1 MASRKSVRQE
11 RSSGFVRLC
20 YGTMGCLFGFL
31 LSKGDEKMTIRSK
44 MLGTV
49 AAVFLV
55 LFLMIGVVYLWGGST
70 LSSVLKGAGVESVS
84 QSAQIFRGVLTRS
97 SAVLSASAESLR
109 YAFVNFEAVSKDE
122 VARAAAAL
130 LAKNRPNGIKELF
143 WGYESDG
150 RFADGGGWKAPDDF
164 DARTRPWYK
173 LAVAARDGEVIC
185 SEPYIIAATNSLGI
199 TMAVAV
205 RDDAGKLLGVVGADL
220 DVDQIS
226 SQTAALKVFGQGSG
240 VLIRKDGLIVA
251 SPKKEQVMKTN
262 LLTDPASPESVRQ
275 TVRRMTAG
283 ESGVTEYTHEGERR
297 LMFYA
302 PVGYDLYLGAFFPYS
317 VISGI
322 LKTLLLILL
331 GVAVTPLIIVGV
343 SFFCIIRGMT
353 RSVRRMTDLMEE
365 LEAGDLSTHFDDSG
379 KDEFSRISGMLNRT
393 AGSIGEVVS
402 RIRTGVAENSRQSEE
417 LAKISGDLLASMESV
432 GGLMGKSDTLLGE
445 SSSALQSINAAIG
458 EVASGAQSSAQAAT
472 EGASQ
477 SATVSTGTT
486 EGVHSVGRIVEG
498 MKLAEEKSEETM
510 EQIGHLAQSVEAI
523 SGFVSSIT
531 SIADQ
536 TNLLA
541 LNAAIEA
548 ARAGEAG
555 RGFAVVAEEVRKLAE
570 ESGNAA
576 KEVSKLIRELQDHSG
591 SSLAATKEVAQ
602 NITELLQRAEA
613 VDKELQGV
621 LGATNHLN
629 ESIQNV
635 AAVSEEQ
642 AASAEEMTASV
653 QSVTTSIGEIV
664 GVQKELGQAAS
675 DTVDVAK
682 SIERASR
689 TVAET
694 AEQLSALIGRFKT
707 DKPALHGAD

>member
-1 MASRKSVRQE
+1 
-11 RSSGFVRLC
+11 
-20 YGTMGCLFGFL
+20 
-31 LSKGDEKMTIRSK
+31 MTIRGK

-49 AAVFLV
+49 AVVFLV
-55 LFLMIGVVYLWGGST
+55 LFVAIGVVYLWGGSVLT
-70 LSSVLKGAGVESVS
+70 SSLKGTGVESVS
-84 QSAQIFRGVLTRS
+84 QSAEIFRGVLDR
-97 SAVLSASAESLR
+97 AASTLVTTAESLR
-109 YAFVNFEAVSKDE
+109 YAYLNFGLVSRDE
-122 VARAAAAL
+122 MARAAAAL
-130 LAKNRPNGIKELF
+130 LAKNRQNGIEDLF

-150 RFADGGGWKAPDDF
+150 RFADGGGEEAPAGF

-173 LAVAARDGEVIC
+173 LAASARDGEVIC
-185 SEPYIIAATNSLGI
+185 TEPYIFVATNSLGI

-205 RDDAGKLLGVVGADL
+205 RDDSGKLLGVVGADL
-220 DVDQIS
+220 DIERIS
-226 SQTAALKVFGQGSG
+226 SQTAALKVLGQGSG
-240 VLIRKDGLIVA
+240 FLTWKDGMIVA
-251 SPKKEQVMKTN
+251 SPRKEQVMKTN
-262 LLTDPASPESVRQ
+262 LLTDSSLPESVREMA
-275 TVRRMTAG
+275 RRMTAG
-283 ESGVTEYTHEGERR
+283 ETGSAEYTHEGERR

-302 PVGYDLYLGAFFPYS
+302 PVGYGLYLGAFFPYA

-322 LKTLLLILL
+322 LRTLILILL
-331 GVAVTPLIIVGV
+331 VIAVTPLVIIGI

-353 RSVRRMTDLMEE
+353 RSVRRMTGLMEG
-365 LEAGDLSTHFDDSG
+365 LEAGDLSTRFDDSG
-379 KDEFSRISGMLNRT
+379 KDEFARISGMLNRT
-393 AGSIGEVVS
+393 AASIGELIAQ
-402 RIRTGVAENSRQSEE
+402 IRTGVAENSRESEE
-417 LAKISGDLLASMESV
+417 LAKISGGLLASMDEV
-432 GGLMGKSDTLLGE
+432 GGLMGKSNALLDE
-445 SSSALQSINAAIG
+445 SSSSLEAINAAIG
-458 EVASGAQSSAQAAT
+458 EVATGAQSSAQAAT
-472 EGASQ
+472 EGATQ
-477 SATVSTGTT
+477 SSTVSSGTT

-498 MKLAEEKSEETM
+498 MKRVDGKSDETM
-510 EQIGHLAQSVEAI
+510 ELIGRLAQSVDAI

-576 KEVSKLIRELQDHSG
+576 REVSKQIKELQEHSG
-591 SSLAATKEVAQ
+591 SSLAATREVAQ
-602 NITELLQRAEA
+602 NISELLRSAEA
-613 VDKELQGV
+613 VDRELQGV

-682 SIERASR
+682 SIGRASR

-694 AEQLSALIGRFKT
+694 AEKLGELIGRFKT
-707 DKPALHGAD
+707 DKQTTAFHGAD

>member
-1 MASRKSVRQE
+1 
-11 RSSGFVRLC
+11 
-20 YGTMGCLFGFL
+20 
-31 LSKGDEKMTIRSK
+31 MTIRSK

-55 LFLMIGVVYLWGGST
+55 LFAAIGIVYLWGGSVLT
-70 LSSVLKGAGVESVS
+70 SSLKGAGVDSVS
-84 QSAQIFRGVLTRS
+84 QSAEIFRGAFNRS
-97 SAVLSASAESLR
+97 AAILSASAESLR
-109 YAFVNFEAVSKDE
+109 YAYLNFGTVSQDE
-122 VARAAAAL
+122 MARAAAAL
-130 LAKNRPNGIKELF
+130 LAKNRQSGIKELF

-150 RFADGGGWKAPDDF
+150 RFADGGGWRAPDDF
-164 DARTRPWYK
+164 DSRVRPWYK
-173 LAVAARDGEVIC
+173 LAVAARDGEVVC
-185 SEPYIIAATNSLGI
+185 SDPYIIAATNSLGI

-205 RDDAGKLLGVVGADL
+205 RDDSGKLLGVVGADL
-220 DVDQIS
+220 DMDRVS
-226 SQTAALKVFGQGSG
+226 VQTSELKVFGQGAG
-240 VLIRKDGLIVA
+240 VLVQKDGLIVA
-251 SPKKEQVMKTN
+251 SSHKEQVMKTN
-262 LLTDPASPESVRQ
+262 LLTDSSFPESVRE

-283 ESGVTEYTHEGERR
+283 ETGVSEYTYEGERR

-302 PVGYDLYLGAFFPYS
+302 PVGHGLYLGAFFPCA

-322 LKTLLLILL
+322 LRTLTLILL
-331 GVAVTPLIIVGV
+331 GVAVTPLVIIGI

-353 RSVRRMTDLMEE
+353 RSVRRMTGLMEG
-365 LEAGDLSTHFDDSG
+365 LVAGDLSTRFDDSG
-379 KDEFSRISGMLNRT
+379 KDEFARISGMLNRT
-393 AGSIGEVVS
+393 AASIGELIA
-402 RIRTGVAENSRQSEE
+402 RIRTGVAENSREAEE
-417 LAKISGDLLASMESV
+417 LAKISGTLLASMDEV
-432 GGLMGKSDTLLGE
+432 GGLMGKSNALLDE
-445 SSSALQSINAAIG
+445 SSSSLETINAAIG
-458 EVASGAQSSAQAAT
+458 EVATGAQSSAQAAT
-472 EGASQ
+472 EGATQ
-477 SATVSTGTT
+477 SSTVSSGTT
-486 EGVHSVGRIVEG
+486 EGVQSVGQIVEG
-498 MKLAEEKSEETM
+498 MKRVDEKSDETM
-510 EQIGHLAQSVEAI
+510 ELIGRLAQSVDTI

-707 DKPALHGAD
+707 DKPTLHGAD

>member
-1 MASRKSVRQE
+1 
-11 RSSGFVRLC
+11 
-20 YGTMGCLFGFL
+20 
-31 LSKGDEKMTIRSK
+31 MTIRGK

-55 LFLMIGVVYLWGGST
+55 LFVAIGVIYLWGGAVLTSN
-70 LSSVLKGAGVESVS
+70 LKGAGVESVS
-84 QSAQIFRGVLTRS
+84 QSAEIFRGVLDR
-97 SAVLSASAESLR
+97 AASTLVTTAESLR
-109 YAFVNFEAVSKDE
+109 YAYVNFGVVSQDE
-122 VARAAAAL
+122 MARAAAAL
-130 LAKNRPNGIKELF
+130 LAKNRQNGIEDLF
-143 WGYESDG
+143 WGYEDG
-150 RFADGGGWKAPDDF
+150 RLADGSGWRAPDDF

-185 SEPYIIAATNSLGI
+185 AEPYINAATNSLGI
-199 TMAVAV
+199 PIAVAV
-205 RDDAGKLLGVVGADL
+205 RDDSGKLLGVVGADL
-220 DVDQIS
+220 DMNQIS
-226 SQTAALKVFGQGSG
+226 QQTAALKVFGQGSA

-251 SPKKEQVMKTN
+251 SPRKEQVMKAN
-262 LLTDPASPESVRQ
+262 FLTDSSLPESVRE
-275 TVRRMTAG
+275 TVRQMTAG
-283 ESGVTEYTHEGERR
+283 ETGAVEYTYEGERR

-302 PVGYDLYLGAFFPYS
+302 PVGYDLYLGAFFPCA

-322 LKTLLLILL
+322 LKTLTLILL
-331 GVAVTPLIIVGV
+331 GVAFTPLVIIGI

-353 RSVRRMTDLMEE
+353 RSVHRMTGLMEG
-365 LEAGDLSTHFDDSG
+365 LVAGDLSTRFDDSG
-379 KDEFSRISGMLNRT
+379 KDEFARISGMLNRT
-393 AGSIGEVVS
+393 AASIGELIA
-402 RIRTGVAENSRQSEE
+402 RIRTGVAENSRESEE
-417 LAKISGDLLASMESV
+417 LAKIAGGLLASMDKV
-432 GGLMGKSDTLLGE
+432 GGLMGKSNTLLDE
-445 SSSALQSINAAIG
+445 SSSSLEAINAAIG
-458 EVASGAQSSAQAAT
+458 EVATGAQSSAQAAT
-472 EGASQ
+472 EGATQ
-477 SATVSTGTT
+477 SSTVSSGTT
-486 EGVHSVGRIVEG
+486 EGVHSVGQIVEG
-498 MKLAEEKSEETM
+498 MKRVDGKSDETM
-510 EQIGHLAQSVEAI
+510 ELIGRLAQSVDAI

-576 KEVSKLIRELQDHSG
+576 REVSKQIKELQEHSG
-591 SSLAATKEVAQ
+591 SSLAATKEVAE
-602 NITELLQRAEA
+602 NISELLQRAEA

-642 AASAEEMTASV
+642 AASAQEMTASV

-675 DTVDVAK
+675 DTVDVAR

-694 AEQLSALIGRFKT
+694 VEQLSELIGHFKT
-707 DKPALHGAD
+707 AEDGKGLALRG

>member
-1 MASRKSVRQE
+1 
-11 RSSGFVRLC
+11 
-20 YGTMGCLFGFL
+20 
-31 LSKGDEKMTIRSK
+31 MTIRSK

-55 LFLMIGVVYLWGGST
+55 LFLMVGVVYLWGGST

-84 QSAQIFRGVLTRS
+84 QSAQVFRGVLTRS

-109 YAFVNFEAVSKDE
+109 YAFVNFGAVSQDE

-130 LAKNRPNGIKELF
+130 LARNRPNGIKELF

-164 DARTRPWYK
+164 DSRTRPWYK

-205 RDDAGKLLGVVGADL
+205 RDNAGKLLGVVGADL

-251 SPKKEQVMKTN
+251 SPQKEQVMKAN
-262 LLTDPASPESVRQ
+262 LLTDPAFPESVRQ

-283 ESGVTEYTHEGERR
+283 ESGSTEYTHEGERR

-365 LEAGDLSTHFDDSG
+365 LEAGDLSTRFDDSG
-379 KDEFSRISGMLNRT
+379 KDEFARISGMLNRT

-417 LAKISGDLLASMESV
+417 LSKISGDLLASMDTV
-432 GGLMGKSDTLLGE
+432 GGLMGKSDALLGE

-576 KEVSKLIRELQDHSG
+576 KEVSKLIRELQERSG
-591 SSLAATKEVAQ
+591 SSLSATKEMAQ
-602 NITELLQRAEA
+602 NLSELLTSAEA

-621 LGATNHLN
+621 LSATNHLN
-629 ESIQNV
+629 DSIQNV

-653 QSVTTSIGEIV
+653 QGVTNSIGEIV
-664 GVQKELGQAAS
+664 GVQKEVGRAAAG
-675 DTVDVAK
+675 TTGAAK
-682 SIERASR
+682 SIEQASR
-689 TVAET
+689 SMAET
-694 AEQLSALIGRFKT
+694 AEQLSELIGRFKT
-707 DKPALHGAD
+707 EPDGRGLALRR

>member
-1 MASRKSVRQE
+1 
-11 RSSGFVRLC
+11 
-20 YGTMGCLFGFL
+20 
-31 LSKGDEKMTIRSK
+31 MTIRGK

-55 LFLMIGVVYLWGGST
+55 LFVAIGVIYLWGGAVLTSN
-70 LSSVLKGAGVESVS
+70 LKGAGVESVS
-84 QSAQIFRGVLTRS
+84 QSAEIFRGVLDR
-97 SAVLSASAESLR
+97 AASTLVTTAESLR
-109 YAFVNFEAVSKDE
+109 YAYVNFGVVSQDE
-122 VARAAAAL
+122 MASAAAAL
-130 LAKNRPNGIKELF
+130 LAKNRQNGIEDLF
-143 WGYESDG
+143 WGYEDG
-150 RFADGGGWKAPDDF
+150 RLADGSGWRAPDDF

-185 SEPYIIAATNSLGI
+185 AEPYINAATNSLGI
-199 TMAVAV
+199 PIAVAV
-205 RDDAGKLLGVVGADL
+205 RDDSGKLLGVVGADL
-220 DVDQIS
+220 DMNQIS
-226 SQTAALKVFGQGSG
+226 QQTAALKVFGQGSA

-251 SPKKEQVMKTN
+251 SPRKEQVMKAN
-262 LLTDPASPESVRQ
+262 FLTDSSLPESVRE
-275 TVRRMTAG
+275 TVRQMTAG
-283 ESGVTEYTHEGERR
+283 ETGAVEYTYEGERR

-302 PVGYDLYLGAFFPYS
+302 PVGYGLYLGAFFPCA
-317 VISGI
+317 VIYGI
-322 LKTLLLILL
+322 LKTLTLILL
-331 GVAVTPLIIVGV
+331 GVAFTPLVIIGI

-353 RSVRRMTDLMEE
+353 RSVHRMTGLMEG
-365 LEAGDLSTHFDDSG
+365 LVAGDLSTRFDDSG
-379 KDEFSRISGMLNRT
+379 KDEFARISGMLNRT
-393 AGSIGEVVS
+393 AASIGELIA
-402 RIRTGVAENSRQSEE
+402 RIRTGVAENSRESEE
-417 LAKISGDLLASMESV
+417 LAKIAGGLLASMDKV
-432 GGLMGKSDTLLGE
+432 GGLMGKSNTLLDE
-445 SSSALQSINAAIG
+445 SSSSLEAINAAIG
-458 EVASGAQSSAQAAT
+458 EVATGAQSSAQAAT
-472 EGASQ
+472 EGATQ
-477 SATVSTGTT
+477 SSTVSSGTT
-486 EGVHSVGRIVEG
+486 EGVHSVGQIVEG
-498 MKLAEEKSEETM
+498 MKRVDGKSDETM
-510 EQIGHLAQSVEAI
+510 ELIGRLAQSVDAI

-576 KEVSKLIRELQDHSG
+576 REVSKQIKELQEHSG
-591 SSLAATKEVAQ
+591 SSLAATKEVAE
-602 NITELLQRAEA
+602 NISELLQRAEA

-642 AASAEEMTASV
+642 AASAVEMTASV

-675 DTVDVAK
+675 DTVDVAR

-694 AEQLSALIGRFKT
+694 VEQLSELIGHFKT
-707 DKPALHGAD
+707 AEDSRALAFKQTTTFHRVD

>member
-1 MASRKSVRQE
+1 
-11 RSSGFVRLC
+11 
-20 YGTMGCLFGFL
+20 
-31 LSKGDEKMTIRSK
+31 MTIRGK

-49 AAVFLV
+49 AVVFLV
-55 LFLMIGVVYLWGGST
+55 LFAAIGVIYFWGGSVLT
-70 LSSVLKGAGVESVS
+70 SSLKEMGVNNVS
-84 QSAQIFRGVLTRS
+84 QSAETFRGVLARS
-97 SAVLSASAESLR
+97 SAALSASAESLR
-109 YAFVNFEAVSKDE
+109 YAYVNFGAVSQDE
-122 VARAAAAL
+122 MARAAAAL
-130 LAKNRPNGIKELF
+130 LAKSRPNGIKELF
-143 WGYESDG
+143 WGYESNG

-164 DARTRPWYK
+164 DSRTRPWYK
-173 LAVAARDGEVIC
+173 LAVAARDGEVVC

-205 RDDAGKLLGVVGADL
+205 RDGSGKLLGVVGADL
-220 DVDQIS
+220 DMDQVS
-226 SQTAALKVFGQGSG
+226 LQTSELKVFGQGAG
-240 VLIRKDGLIVA
+240 VLVQKDGLIVA
-251 SPKKEQVMKTN
+251 SPKKEDVMKAN
-262 LLTDPASPESVRQ
+262 FLTDSSFPESLRDAA
-275 TVRRMTAG
+275 RHMTAG
-283 ESGVTEYTHEGERR
+283 ETGSAEYTYEGQRR

-302 PVGYDLYLGAFFPYS
+302 PVGYGLYLGAFFPYT
-317 VISGI
+317 VISGV
-322 LKTLLLILL
+322 LRTLILILL
-331 GVAVTPLIIVGV
+331 GVAVTPLVIIGI

-365 LEAGDLSTHFDDSG
+365 LESGDLSTRFDDSG
-379 KDEFSRISGMLNRT
+379 KDEFARISGMLNRT
-393 AGSIGEVVS
+393 VGSIGEVVA
-402 RIRTGVAENSRQSEE
+402 RIRTGVGESSRQSEE
-417 LAKISGDLLASMESV
+417 LAKISGGLLASMDEV
-432 GGLMGKSDTLLGE
+432 GGLMGKSNALLDE
-445 SSSALQSINAAIG
+445 SSSSLEAINAAIG
-458 EVASGAQSSAQAAT
+458 EVATGAQSSAQAAT
-472 EGASQ
+472 EGATQ
-477 SATVSTGTT
+477 SSTVSTGTT

-498 MKLAEEKSEETM
+498 MKRVDEKSDETM
-510 EQIGHLAQSVEAI
+510 ELIGRLAQSVDAI

-591 SSLAATKEVAQ
+591 SSLAATKEVAE

-664 GVQKELGQAAS
+664 EVQREIGDAAS
-675 DTVDVAK
+675 GTTNAAK
-682 SIERASR
+682 SIEQASR
-689 TVAET
+689 SMSET
-694 AEQLSALIGRFKT
+694 AEQLSELIGRFKT
-707 DKPALHGAD
+707 GKQTTALHGAD

>member
-1 MASRKSVRQE
+1 
-11 RSSGFVRLC
+11 
-20 YGTMGCLFGFL
+20 
-31 LSKGDEKMTIRSK
+31 MTIRGK

-49 AAVFLV
+49 AVVFLV
-55 LFLMIGVVYLWGGST
+55 LFVAIGIVYLWGGSVLT
-70 LSSVLKGAGVESVS
+70 SSLKGTGVESVS
-84 QSAQIFRGVLTRS
+84 QSAEIFRGAFNRS
-97 SAVLSASAESLR
+97 AAILSASAESLR
-109 YAFVNFEAVSKDE
+109 YAYLNFGAVSQDE
-122 VARAAAAL
+122 MARAAAAL

-143 WGYESDG
+143 WGYESNG

-164 DARTRPWYK
+164 DSRTRPWYK

-576 KEVSKLIRELQDHSG
+576 KEVSKLIRELQERSG
-591 SSLAATKEVAQ
+591 SSLSATKEMAQ
-602 NITELLQRAEA
+602 NLSELLTSAEA

-621 LGATNHLN
+621 LSATNHLN
-629 ESIQNV
+629 DSIQNV

-653 QSVTTSIGEIV
+653 QGVTNSIGEIV
-664 GVQKELGQAAS
+664 GVQKEIGQAAAGTT
-675 DTVDVAK
+675 DAAK
-682 SIERASR
+682 SIEEASR
-689 TVAET
+689 SMADTV
-694 AEQLSALIGRFKT
+694 EQLNELIGRFKT
-707 DKPALHGAD
+707 EPDGKGLALRR

>member
-1 MASRKSVRQE
+1 
-11 RSSGFVRLC
+11 
-20 YGTMGCLFGFL
+20 
-31 LSKGDEKMTIRSK
+31 MTIRGK

-49 AAVFLV
+49 AVVFLV
-55 LFLMIGVVYLWGGST
+55 LFVAIGIVYLWGGSV
-70 LSSVLKGAGVESVS
+70 LSSSLKGAGVDSVS
-84 QSAQIFRGVLTRS
+84 QSAEIFRGVFKRS
-97 SAVLSASAESLR
+97 AAILSASAESLR
-109 YAFVNFEAVSKDE
+109 YAYMNLGLVSKDE
-122 VARAAAAL
+122 MARAAAAL
-130 LAKNRPNGIKELF
+130 LAKNRQNGIKELF

-150 RFADGGGWKAPDDF
+150 RFADGGGWRAPEDF

-173 LAVAARDGEVIC
+173 LAVAARDGEVVC

-205 RDDAGKLLGVVGADL
+205 RDDSGKLLGAVGIDL
-220 DVDQIS
+220 DMDQIS
-226 SQTAALKVFGQGSG
+226 SQTAALKVFGQGAG
-240 VLIRKDGLIVA
+240 VLVRKDGLIVA
-251 SPKKEQVMKTN
+251 SSRKEQVMKAN
-262 LLTDPASPESVRQ
+262 FLTDSSLPESVRE

-283 ESGVTEYTHEGERR
+283 ETGAVEYTYEGERR

-302 PVGYDLYLGAFFPYS
+302 PVGYGLYLGAFFPCA
-317 VISGI
+317 VISGV
-322 LKTLLLILL
+322 LKTLTLILL
-331 GVAVTPLIIVGV
+331 GVAVTPLVIIGV

-353 RSVRRMTDLMEE
+353 RSVHRMTGLMEG
-365 LEAGDLSTHFDDSG
+365 LVAGDLSTRFDDSG
-379 KDEFSRISGMLNRT
+379 KDEFARISGMLNRT
-393 AGSIGEVVS
+393 AASIGELIA
-402 RIRTGVAENSRQSEE
+402 RIRTGVVENSRESEE
-417 LAKISGDLLASMESV
+417 LAKIAGGLLASMDEV
-432 GGLMGKSDTLLGE
+432 GGLMGKSNALLDE
-445 SSSALQSINAAIG
+445 SSSSLDTINAAIG
-458 EVASGAQSSAQAAT
+458 EVAAGAQSSAQAAT
-472 EGASQ
+472 EGATQ
-477 SATVSTGTT
+477 SSTVSSGTT
-486 EGVHSVGRIVEG
+486 EGVQSVGRIVEG
-498 MKLAEEKSEETM
+498 MKRVDGKSDETM
-510 EQIGHLAQSVEAI
+510 ELIGRLAQSVEAI

-576 KEVSKLIRELQDHSG
+576 REVSKQIKELQEHSG

-602 NITELLQRAEA
+602 NISELLLSAEA

-629 ESIQNV
+629 DSIQNV

-664 GVQKELGQAAS
+664 GVQKELGQAAEGTIS
-675 DTVDVAK
+675 AAR

-694 AEQLSALIGRFKT
+694 VEQLSDLIGHFKT
-707 DKPALHGAD
+707 EAGSRALAVK

>member
-1 MASRKSVRQE
+1 
-11 RSSGFVRLC
+11 
-20 YGTMGCLFGFL
+20 
-31 LSKGDEKMTIRSK
+31 MTIRSK

-55 LFLMIGVVYLWGGST
+55 LFAAIGVVYLWGGSVLT
-70 LSSVLKGAGVESVS
+70 SSLKGAGVDSVS
-84 QSAQIFRGVLTRS
+84 QSAEIFRGAFNRS
-97 SAVLSASAESLR
+97 AAILSASAESLR
-109 YAFVNFEAVSKDE
+109 YAYLNFGTVSQDE
-122 VARAAAAL
+122 MARAAAAL
-130 LAKNRPNGIKELF
+130 LAKNRQSGIKELF

-150 RFADGGGWKAPDDF
+150 RFADGGGWRAPDDF
-164 DARTRPWYK
+164 DSRVRPWYK
-173 LAVAARDGEVIC
+173 LAVAARDGEVVC
-185 SEPYIIAATNSLGI
+185 SDPYIIAATNSLGI

-205 RDDAGKLLGVVGADL
+205 RDDSGKLLGVVGADL
-220 DVDQIS
+220 DMDQINL
-226 SQTAALKVFGQGSG
+226 QTSDLKVFGQGSG
-240 VLIRKDGLIVA
+240 ILVRRDGLIVA
-251 SPKKEQVMKTN
+251 SSHKEQVMKTN
-262 LLTDPASPESVRQ
+262 LLTDSSFPESVRE

-283 ESGVTEYTHEGERR
+283 ETGVSEYTYEGERR

-302 PVGYDLYLGAFFPYS
+302 PVGHGLYLGAFFPCA

-322 LKTLLLILL
+322 LRTLTLILL
-331 GVAVTPLIIVGV
+331 GVAVTPLVIIGV
-343 SFFCIIRGMT
+343 AFFCIIRGMT
-353 RSVRRMTDLMEE
+353 RSVRRMTGLMEG
-365 LEAGDLSTHFDDSG
+365 LVAGDLSTRFDDSG
-379 KDEFSRISGMLNRT
+379 KDEFARISGMLNRT
-393 AGSIGEVVS
+393 AASIGELIA
-402 RIRTGVAENSRQSEE
+402 RIRTGVAENSREAEE
-417 LAKISGDLLASMESV
+417 LAKISGTLLASMDEV
-432 GGLMGKSDTLLGE
+432 GGLMGKSNALLDE
-445 SSSALQSINAAIG
+445 SSSSLETINAAIG
-458 EVASGAQSSAQAAT
+458 EVATGAQSSAQAAT
-472 EGASQ
+472 EGATQ
-477 SATVSTGTT
+477 SSTVSSGTT
-486 EGVHSVGRIVEG
+486 EGVQSVGQIVEG
-498 MKLAEEKSEETM
+498 MKRVDEKSDETM
-510 EQIGHLAQSVEAI
+510 ELIGRLAQSVDTI

>member
-1 MASRKSVRQE
+1 
-11 RSSGFVRLC
+11 
-20 YGTMGCLFGFL
+20 
-31 LSKGDEKMTIRSK
+31 MTIRGK

-55 LFLMIGVVYLWGGST
+55 LFVAIGVIYLWGGAVLTSN
-70 LSSVLKGAGVESVS
+70 LKGAGVESVS
-84 QSAQIFRGVLTRS
+84 QSAEIFRGVLDR
-97 SAVLSASAESLR
+97 AASTLVTTAESLR
-109 YAFVNFEAVSKDE
+109 YAYVNFGVVSQDE
-122 VARAAAAL
+122 MARAAAAL
-130 LAKNRPNGIKELF
+130 LAKNRQNGIEDLF
-143 WGYESDG
+143 WGYEDG
-150 RFADGGGWKAPDDF
+150 RLADGSGWRAPDDF

-185 SEPYIIAATNSLGI
+185 AEPYINAATNSLGI
-199 TMAVAV
+199 PIAVAV
-205 RDDAGKLLGVVGADL
+205 RDDSGKLLGVVGADL
-220 DVDQIS
+220 DMNQIS
-226 SQTAALKVFGQGSG
+226 QQTAALKVFGQGSA

-251 SPKKEQVMKTN
+251 SPRKEQVMKTN
-262 LLTDPASPESVRQ
+262 FLTDSSLPESVRE
-275 TVRRMTAG
+275 TVRQMTAG
-283 ESGVTEYTHEGERR
+283 ETGAIEYTYEGERR

-302 PVGYDLYLGAFFPYS
+302 PVGYDLYLGAFFPCA

-322 LKTLLLILL
+322 LKTLTLILL
-331 GVAVTPLIIVGV
+331 GVVFTPLVIIGI

-353 RSVRRMTDLMEE
+353 RSVHRMTGLMEG
-365 LEAGDLSTHFDDSG
+365 LVAGDLSTRFDDSG
-379 KDEFSRISGMLNRT
+379 KDEFARISGMLNRT
-393 AGSIGEVVS
+393 AASIGELIA
-402 RIRTGVAENSRQSEE
+402 RIRTGVAENSRESEE
-417 LAKISGDLLASMESV
+417 LAKIAGGLLASMDKV
-432 GGLMGKSDTLLGE
+432 GGLMGKSNTLLDE
-445 SSSALQSINAAIG
+445 SSSSLEAINAAIG
-458 EVASGAQSSAQAAT
+458 EVATGAQSSAQAAT
-472 EGASQ
+472 EGATQ
-477 SATVSTGTT
+477 SSTVSSGTT
-486 EGVHSVGRIVEG
+486 EGVHSVGQIVEG
-498 MKLAEEKSEETM
+498 MKRVDGKSDETM
-510 EQIGHLAQSVEAI
+510 ELIGRLAQSVDAI

-576 KEVSKLIRELQDHSG
+576 REVSKQIKELQEHSG
-591 SSLAATKEVAQ
+591 SSLTATKEVAE
-602 NITELLQRAEA
+602 NISELLQRAEA

-664 GVQKELGQAAS
+664 GIQRDLGQAAS
-675 DTVDVAK
+675 DTVDVAR

-694 AEQLSALIGRFKT
+694 TEQLNELVGRFKT
-707 DKPALHGAD
+707 ADDGKGLALRG

>member
-1 MASRKSVRQE
+1 
-11 RSSGFVRLC
+11 
-20 YGTMGCLFGFL
+20 
-31 LSKGDEKMTIRSK
+31 MTIRSK

-49 AAVFLV
+49 AVVFLV
-55 LFLMIGVVYLWGGST
+55 LFVLIGVIYISGGST
-70 LSSVLKGAGVESVS
+70 LSSVLKGVGVDSVS
-84 QSAQIFRGVLTRS
+84 QSAEIFRGVLARS

-109 YAFVNFEAVSKDE
+109 YAYVHFGAVSQDE
-122 VARAAAAL
+122 MARAAAAL
-130 LAKNRPNGIKELF
+130 LAKNRQNGIKELF

-150 RFADGGGWKAPDDF
+150 RFADGGGWRAPDDF
-164 DARTRPWYK
+164 DSRTRPWYK

-185 SEPYIIAATNSLGI
+185 TEPYIIAATNSLGI

-205 RDDAGKLLGVVGADL
+205 RDDSGKLLGAVGADL
-220 DVDQIS
+220 DIDQIS
-226 SQTAALKVFGQGSG
+226 SQTAALKVFGQGSA

-251 SPKKEQVMKTN
+251 SPRKEQVMKAN
-262 LLTDPASPESVRQ
+262 FLTDSSLPESVRE
-275 TVRRMTAG
+275 TVRQMTAG
-283 ESGVTEYTHEGERR
+283 ETGAVEYTYEGERR

-302 PVGYDLYLGAFFPYS
+302 PVGYDLYLGAFFPCA
-317 VISGI
+317 VIYGI
-322 LKTLLLILL
+322 LKTLTLILL
-331 GVAVTPLIIVGV
+331 GVAVTPLVIIGI

-353 RSVRRMTDLMEE
+353 RSVHRMTGLMEG
-365 LEAGDLSTHFDDSG
+365 LVAGDLSTRFDDSG
-379 KDEFSRISGMLNRT
+379 KDEFARISGMLNRT
-393 AGSIGEVVS
+393 AASIGELIA
-402 RIRTGVAENSRQSEE
+402 RIRTGVAENSRESEE
-417 LAKISGDLLASMESV
+417 LAKIAGGLLASMDKV
-432 GGLMGKSDTLLGE
+432 GGLMGKSNTLLDE
-445 SSSALQSINAAIG
+445 SSSSLEAINAAIG
-458 EVASGAQSSAQAAT
+458 EVATGAQSSAQAAT
-472 EGASQ
+472 EGATQ
-477 SATVSTGTT
+477 SSTVSSGTT
-486 EGVHSVGRIVEG
+486 EGVHSVGQIVEG
-498 MKLAEEKSEETM
+498 MKRVDGKSDETM
-510 EQIGHLAQSVEAI
+510 ELIGRLAQSVDAI

-576 KEVSKLIRELQDHSG
+576 REVSKQIKELQEHSG
-591 SSLAATKEVAQ
+591 SSLAATKEVAE
-602 NITELLQRAEA
+602 NISELLQRAEA

-664 GVQKELGQAAS
+664 GIQRDLGQAAS
-675 DTVDVAK
+675 DTVDVAR

-694 AEQLSALIGRFKT
+694 TEQLNELVGRFKT
-707 DKPALHGAD
+707 ADDGKGLALKG

>member
-1 MASRKSVRQE
+1 
-11 RSSGFVRLC
+11 
-20 YGTMGCLFGFL
+20 
-31 LSKGDEKMTIRSK
+31 MTIRSK

-49 AAVFLV
+49 AVVFLV
-55 LFLMIGVVYLWGGST
+55 LFAAIGIVYLWGGSVLT
-70 LSSVLKGAGVESVS
+70 SSLKGAGVDSVS
-84 QSAQIFRGVLTRS
+84 QSAEIFRGAFNRS
-97 SAVLSASAESLR
+97 AAILSASAESLR
-109 YAFVNFEAVSKDE
+109 YAYLNFGTVSQDE
-122 VARAAAAL
+122 MARAAAAL
-130 LAKNRPNGIKELF
+130 LAKNRQSGIKELF

-150 RFADGGGWKAPDDF
+150 RFADGGGWRAPDDF
-164 DARTRPWYK
+164 DSRVRPWYK
-173 LAVAARDGEVIC
+173 LAVAARDGEVVC
-185 SEPYIIAATNSLGI
+185 SDPYIIAATNSLGI

-205 RDDAGKLLGVVGADL
+205 RDDSGKLLGVVGADL
-220 DVDQIS
+220 DMDRVS
-226 SQTAALKVFGQGSG
+226 VQTSELKVFGQGAG
-240 VLIRKDGLIVA
+240 VLVQKDGLIVA
-251 SPKKEQVMKTN
+251 SSHKEQVMKTN
-262 LLTDPASPESVRQ
+262 LLTDSSFPESLRDAI
-275 TVRRMTAG
+275 RRMTAG
-283 ESGVTEYTHEGERR
+283 ETGVSEYTYEGERR

-302 PVGYDLYLGAFFPYS
+302 PVGHGLYLGAFFPCA

-322 LKTLLLILL
+322 LRTLTLILL
-331 GVAVTPLIIVGV
+331 GVAVTPLVIIGI

-353 RSVRRMTDLMEE
+353 RSVRRMTGLMEG
-365 LEAGDLSTHFDDSG
+365 LVAGDLSTRFDDSG
-379 KDEFSRISGMLNRT
+379 KDEFARISGMLNRT
-393 AGSIGEVVS
+393 AASIGELIA
-402 RIRTGVAENSRQSEE
+402 RIRTGVAENSREAEE
-417 LAKISGDLLASMESV
+417 LAKISGTLLASMDEV
-432 GGLMGKSDTLLGE
+432 GGLMGKSNALLDE
-445 SSSALQSINAAIG
+445 SSSSLETITTAIG

-472 EGASQ
+472 EGATQ
-477 SATVSTGTT
+477 SSTVSSGTT
-486 EGVHSVGRIVEG
+486 EGVQSVGQIVEG
-498 MKLAEEKSEETM
+498 MKRVDGKSDETM
-510 EQIGHLAQSVEAI
+510 ELIGRLAQSVEAI

-576 KEVSKLIRELQDHSG
+576 REVSKQIKELQEHSG

-602 NITELLQRAEA
+602 NISELLLSAEA
-613 VDKELQGV
+613 VDRELQGV

-689 TVAET
+689 TVAKT
-694 AEQLSALIGRFKT
+694 VAQLSELIGRFKT
-707 DKPALHGAD
+707 EADSRALAVKQTPSFP

>member
-1 MASRKSVRQE
+1 
-11 RSSGFVRLC
+11 
-20 YGTMGCLFGFL
+20 
-31 LSKGDEKMTIRSK
+31 MTIRGK

-49 AAVFLV
+49 AVVFLV
-55 LFLMIGVVYLWGGST
+55 LFVAIGVVYLWGGSVLT
-70 LSSVLKGAGVESVS
+70 SSLKGTGVESVS
-84 QSAQIFRGVLTRS
+84 QSAEIFRGVLDR
-97 SAVLSASAESLR
+97 AASTLVTTAESLR
-109 YAFVNFEAVSKDE
+109 YAYLNFGLVSRDE
-122 VARAAAAL
+122 MARAAAAL
-130 LAKNRPNGIKELF
+130 LAKNRQNGIEDLF

-150 RFADGGGWKAPDDF
+150 RFADGGGEEAPAGF

-173 LAVAARDGEVIC
+173 LAASARDGEVIC
-185 SEPYIIAATNSLGI
+185 TEPYIFVATNSLGI

-205 RDDAGKLLGVVGADL
+205 RDDSGKLLGVVGADL
-220 DVDQIS
+220 DIERIS
-226 SQTAALKVFGQGSG
+226 SQTAALKVLGQGSG
-240 VLIRKDGLIVA
+240 FLTWKDGMIVA
-251 SPKKEQVMKTN
+251 SPRKEQVMKTN
-262 LLTDPASPESVRQ
+262 LLTDSSLPESVREMA
-275 TVRRMTAG
+275 RRMTAG
-283 ESGVTEYTHEGERR
+283 ETGSAEYTHEGERR

-302 PVGYDLYLGAFFPYS
+302 PVGYGLYLGAFFPYA

-322 LKTLLLILL
+322 LRTLILILL
-331 GVAVTPLIIVGV
+331 GVAVTPLIIIGV

-353 RSVRRMTDLMEE
+353 RSVRRMTDLMEG
-365 LEAGDLSTHFDDSG
+365 LEAGDLSTRFDDSG
-379 KDEFSRISGMLNRT
+379 KDEFARISGMLNRT
-393 AGSIGEVVS
+393 VVSIGEVIA
-402 RIRTGVAENSRQSEE
+402 RIRTGVAESSRQSEE
-417 LAKISGDLLASMESV
+417 LAEISGGLLASMEDV
-432 GGLMGKSDTLLGE
+432 GGLMGKSNALLDE
-445 SSSALQSINAAIG
+445 SSSSLEAINAAIG

-472 EGASQ
+472 EGATQ
-477 SATVSTGTT
+477 SSTVSTGTT

-498 MKLAEEKSEETM
+498 MKLVAGKSGETM
-510 EQIGHLAQSVEAI
+510 EQIDHLAQSVEAI

-591 SSLAATKEVAQ
+591 SSLTATKEMAQ
-602 NITELLQRAEA
+602 HLSDLLSRAET

-629 ESIQNV
+629 ESIQNI

-664 GVQKELGQAAS
+664 DVQKEIGQAAS
-675 DTVDVAK
+675 NTTNAAK
-682 SIERASR
+682 TIEHASR
-689 TVAET
+689 SMSET
-694 AEQLSALIGRFKT
+694 AERLSELIGRFKMEE
-707 DKPALHGAD
+707 DGKGLALKG

>member
-1 MASRKSVRQE
+1 M
-11 RSSGFVRLC
+11 
-20 YGTMGCLFGFL
+20 
-31 LSKGDEKMTIRSK
+31 
-44 MLGTV
+44 GTV

-55 LFLMIGVVYLWGGST
+55 LFVAIGVIYLWGGST
-70 LSSVLKGAGVESVS
+70 LSSVLKGTGVDSVS
-84 QSAQIFRGVLTRS
+84 QSAENFRGVFNRS
-97 SAVLSASAESLR
+97 AAILSASAESLR
-109 YAFVNFEAVSKDE
+109 YAYLNFGAVSQDE
-122 VARAAAAL
+122 MASAAAAL
-130 LAKNRPNGIKELF
+130 LAKNRQNGIEDLF
-143 WGYESDG
+143 WGYEDG
-150 RFADGGGWKAPDDF
+150 RLADGSGWRAPDDF

-185 SEPYIIAATNSLGI
+185 TEPYIIEATNSLGI

-205 RDDAGKLLGVVGADL
+205 RDDSGKLLGAVGADL
-220 DVDQIS
+220 DIDQIS
-226 SQTAALKVFGQGSG
+226 SQTAALKVFGQGSA

-251 SPKKEQVMKTN
+251 SPRKEQVMKTN
-262 LLTDPASPESVRQ
+262 FLTDSSLPESVRE
-275 TVRRMTAG
+275 TVRQMTAG
-283 ESGVTEYTHEGERR
+283 ETGAVEYTYEGERR

-302 PVGYDLYLGAFFPYS
+302 PVGYDLYLGAFFPCA
-317 VISGI
+317 VIYGI
-322 LKTLLLILL
+322 LKTLTLILL
-331 GVAVTPLIIVGV
+331 GVAVTPLVIIGI

-353 RSVRRMTDLMEE
+353 RSVRRMTGLMEG
-365 LEAGDLSTHFDDSG
+365 LEAGDLSTRFDDSG
-379 KDEFSRISGMLNRT
+379 RDEFARISGMLNRT
-393 AGSIGEVVS
+393 AASIGELIA
-402 RIRTGVAENSRQSEE
+402 RIRTGVAENSRESEE
-417 LAKISGDLLASMESV
+417 LAKIAGGLLASMDKV
-432 GGLMGKSDTLLGE
+432 GGLMGKSNTLLDE
-445 SSSALQSINAAIG
+445 SSSSLEAINAAIG
-458 EVASGAQSSAQAAT
+458 EVATGAQSSAQAAT
-472 EGASQ
+472 EGATQ
-477 SATVSTGTT
+477 SSTVSSGTT
-486 EGVHSVGRIVEG
+486 EGVHSVGQIVEG
-498 MKLAEEKSEETM
+498 MKRVDGKSDETM
-510 EQIGHLAQSVEAI
+510 ELIGRLAQSVDAI

-576 KEVSKLIRELQDHSG
+576 REVSKQIKELQEHSG
-591 SSLAATKEVAQ
+591 SSLAATKEVAE
-602 NITELLQRAEA
+602 NISELLQRAEA

-675 DTVDVAK
+675 DTVDVAR

-694 AEQLSALIGRFKT
+694 VEQLSELIGHFKT
-707 DKPALHGAD
+707 AEDSRALAFKQTTTFHRVD

>member
-1 MASRKSVRQE
+1 
-11 RSSGFVRLC
+11 
-20 YGTMGCLFGFL
+20 
-31 LSKGDEKMTIRSK
+31 MTIRGK

-49 AAVFLV
+49 TVVFLV
-55 LFLMIGVVYLWGGST
+55 LFVAIGIVYLWGGSVLT
-70 LSSVLKGAGVESVS
+70 SSLKGTGVDSVS
-84 QSAQIFRGVLTRS
+84 QSAEIFRGILARS
-97 SAVLSASAESLR
+97 STALSTSAESLR
-109 YAFVNFEAVSKDE
+109 YAYLNLGVVSRDE
-122 VARAAAAL
+122 MARAAAAL

-143 WGYESDG
+143 WGYESNG

-164 DARTRPWYK
+164 DSRVRPWYK
-173 LAVAARDGEVIC
+173 LAVAARDGEVVC
-185 SEPYIIAATNSLGI
+185 SDPYIIAATNSLGI

-205 RDDAGKLLGVVGADL
+205 RDDSGKLLGVVGADL
-220 DVDQIS
+220 DMDRIS
-226 SQTAALKVFGQGSG
+226 VQTSELKVFGQGAG
-240 VLIRKDGLIVA
+240 VLVQKDGLIVA
-251 SPKKEQVMKTN
+251 SSHKEQVMKTN
-262 LLTDPASPESVRQ
+262 LLTDSSFPESVRE

-283 ESGVTEYTHEGERR
+283 ETGVSEYTYEGERR

-302 PVGYDLYLGAFFPYS
+302 PVGHGLYLGAFFPCA

-322 LKTLLLILL
+322 LRTLTLILL
-331 GVAVTPLIIVGV
+331 GVAVTPLVIIGI

-365 LEAGDLSTHFDDSG
+365 LESGDLSTRFDDSG
-379 KDEFSRISGMLNRT
+379 KDEFARISGMLNRT
-393 AGSIGEVVS
+393 AASIGELIA
-402 RIRTGVAENSRQSEE
+402 RIRTGVAENSRESEE
-417 LAKISGDLLASMESV
+417 LAKIAGGLLASMDKV
-432 GGLMGKSDTLLGE
+432 GGLMGKSNTLLDE
-445 SSSALQSINAAIG
+445 SSSSLEAINAAIG
-458 EVASGAQSSAQAAT
+458 EVATGAQSSAQAAT
-472 EGASQ
+472 EGATQ
-477 SATVSTGTT
+477 SSTVSSGTT

-498 MKLAEEKSEETM
+498 MKRVDGKSDETM
-510 EQIGHLAQSVEAI
+510 ELIGRLAQSVDAI

-576 KEVSKLIRELQDHSG
+576 REVSKQIKELQEHSG

-602 NITELLQRAEA
+602 NISELLLSAEA
-613 VDKELQGV
+613 VDRELQGV

-689 TVAET
+689 TVAKT
-694 AEQLSALIGRFKT
+694 VAQLSELIGRFKT
-707 DKPALHGAD
+707 EADSRALAVKQTPSFP

>member
-1 MASRKSVRQE
+1 
-11 RSSGFVRLC
+11 
-20 YGTMGCLFGFL
+20 
-31 LSKGDEKMTIRSK
+31 MTIRSK

-55 LFLMIGVVYLWGGST
+55 LFLMVGVVYLWGGST

-84 QSAQIFRGVLTRS
+84 QSAQVFRGVLTRS

-109 YAFVNFEAVSKDE
+109 YAYVNFGVVSQDE
-122 VARAAAAL
+122 MARAAAAL
-130 LAKNRPNGIKELF
+130 LAKNRQNGIKELF
-143 WGYESDG
+143 WGYESNG
-150 RFADGGGWKAPDDF
+150 RFADGGGWRAPDDF

-185 SEPYIIAATNSLGI
+185 AEPYINAATNSLGI
-199 TMAVAV
+199 PIAVAV
-205 RDDAGKLLGVVGADL
+205 RDDSGKLLGVVGADL
-220 DVDQIS
+220 DMNQIS
-226 SQTAALKVFGQGSG
+226 QQTAALKVFGQGSA

-251 SPKKEQVMKTN
+251 SPRKEQVMKTN
-262 LLTDPASPESVRQ
+262 FLTDSSLPESVRE
-275 TVRRMTAG
+275 TVRQMTAG
-283 ESGVTEYTHEGERR
+283 ETGAVEYTYEGERR

-302 PVGYDLYLGAFFPYS
+302 PVGYDLYLGAFFPCA
-317 VISGI
+317 VIYGI
-322 LKTLLLILL
+322 LKTLTLILL
-331 GVAVTPLIIVGV
+331 GVAFTPLVIIGI
-343 SFFCIIRGMT
+343 SFFCIIRGMP
-353 RSVRRMTDLMEE
+353 RSVHRMTGLMEG
-365 LEAGDLSTHFDDSG
+365 LVAGDLSTRFDDSG
-379 KDEFSRISGMLNRT
+379 KDEFARISGMLNRT
-393 AGSIGEVVS
+393 AASIGELIA
-402 RIRTGVAENSRQSEE
+402 RIRTGVAENSRESEE
-417 LAKISGDLLASMESV
+417 LAKIAGGLLASMDKV
-432 GGLMGKSDTLLGE
+432 GGLMGKSNTLLDE
-445 SSSALQSINAAIG
+445 SSSSLEAINAAIG
-458 EVASGAQSSAQAAT
+458 EVATGAQSSAQAAT
-472 EGASQ
+472 EGATQ
-477 SATVSTGTT
+477 SSTVSSGTT
-486 EGVHSVGRIVEG
+486 EGVHSVGQIVEG
-498 MKLAEEKSEETM
+498 MKRVDGKSDETM
-510 EQIGHLAQSVEAI
+510 ELIGRLAQSVDAI

-576 KEVSKLIRELQDHSG
+576 REVSKQIKELQEHSG
-591 SSLAATKEVAQ
+591 SSLAATKEVAE
-602 NITELLQRAEA
+602 NISELLQRAEA

-664 GVQKELGQAAS
+664 GIQRDLGQAAS
-675 DTVDVAK
+675 DTVDVAR

-694 AEQLSALIGRFKT
+694 TEQLNELVGRFKT
-707 DKPALHGAD
+707 ADDGKGLALRG

>member
-1 MASRKSVRQE
+1 
-11 RSSGFVRLC
+11 
-20 YGTMGCLFGFL
+20 
-31 LSKGDEKMTIRSK
+31 MTIRGK

-55 LFLMIGVVYLWGGST
+55 LFVAIGVIYLWGGST
-70 LSSVLKGAGVESVS
+70 LSSVLKGAGVDSVS
-84 QSAQIFRGVLTRS
+84 QSAENFRGVFNRS
-97 SAVLSASAESLR
+97 AAILSASAESLR
-109 YAFVNFEAVSKDE
+109 YAYLNFGAVSQDE
-122 VARAAAAL
+122 MASAAAAL
-130 LAKNRPNGIKELF
+130 LAKNRQNGIKELF

-150 RFADGGGWKAPDDF
+150 RFADGGGWRAPDDF
-164 DARTRPWYK
+164 DSRTRPWYK

-185 SEPYIIAATNSLGI
+185 TEPYIIAATNSLGI

-205 RDDAGKLLGVVGADL
+205 RDDSGKLLGAVGADL
-220 DVDQIS
+220 DMNQIS
-226 SQTAALKVFGQGSG
+226 QQTAALKVFGQGSA

-251 SPKKEQVMKTN
+251 SPRKEQVMKAN
-262 LLTDPASPESVRQ
+262 FLTDSSLPESVRE
-275 TVRRMTAG
+275 TVRQMTAG
-283 ESGVTEYTHEGERR
+283 ETGAVEYTYEGERR

-302 PVGYDLYLGAFFPYS
+302 PVGYDLYLGAFFPCA
-317 VISGI
+317 VIYGI
-322 LKTLLLILL
+322 LKTLTLILL
-331 GVAVTPLIIVGV
+331 GVAVTPLVIIGI

-353 RSVRRMTDLMEE
+353 RSVRRMTGLMEG
-365 LEAGDLSTHFDDSG
+365 LEAGDLSIRFDDSG
-379 KDEFSRISGMLNRT
+379 KDEFARISGMLNRT
-393 AGSIGEVVS
+393 AASIGELIA
-402 RIRTGVAENSRQSEE
+402 RIRTGVAENSRESEE
-417 LAKISGDLLASMESV
+417 LAKIAGGLLASMDKV
-432 GGLMGKSDTLLGE
+432 GGLMGKSNTLLDE
-445 SSSALQSINAAIG
+445 SSSSLEAINAAIG
-458 EVASGAQSSAQAAT
+458 EVATGAQSSAQAAT
-472 EGASQ
+472 EGATQ
-477 SATVSTGTT
+477 SSTVSSGTT
-486 EGVHSVGRIVEG
+486 EGVHSVGQIVEG
-498 MKLAEEKSEETM
+498 MKRVDGKSDETM
-510 EQIGHLAQSVEAI
+510 ELIGRLAQSVDAI

-576 KEVSKLIRELQDHSG
+576 REVSKQIKELQEHSG
-591 SSLAATKEVAQ
+591 SSLAATKEVAE
-602 NITELLQRAEA
+602 NISELLQRAEA

-675 DTVDVAK
+675 DTVDVAR

-694 AEQLSALIGRFKT
+694 VEQLSELIGHFKT
-707 DKPALHGAD
+707 AEDSRALAFKQTTTFHRVD

>member
-1 MASRKSVRQE
+1 
-11 RSSGFVRLC
+11 
-20 YGTMGCLFGFL
+20 
-31 LSKGDEKMTIRSK
+31 MTIRSK

-55 LFLMIGVVYLWGGST
+55 LFLMVGVVYLWGGST

-84 QSAQIFRGVLTRS
+84 QSAQVFRGVLTRS

-109 YAFVNFEAVSKDE
+109 YAFVNFGAVSQDE

-164 DARTRPWYK
+164 DSRTRPWYK

-226 SQTAALKVFGQGSG
+226 SQTAALKIFGQGSG

-251 SPKKEQVMKTN
+251 SPRKEQVMKAN
-262 LLTDPASPESVRQ
+262 LLTDPAFPESVRQ

-283 ESGVTEYTHEGERR
+283 ESGSTEYTHEGERR

-331 GVAVTPLIIVGV
+331 GVAITPLIIVGV

-365 LEAGDLSTHFDDSG
+365 LEAGDLSTRFDDSG
-379 KDEFSRISGMLNRT
+379 KDEFARISGMLNRT

-417 LAKISGDLLASMESV
+417 LSKISGDLLASLDTV
-432 GGLMGKSDTLLGE
+432 GGLMGRADALLGE
-445 SSSALQSINAAIG
+445 SSSSLEAINAAIG

-472 EGASQ
+472 EGATQ

-486 EGVHSVGRIVEG
+486 EGVHSVDRIVEG
-498 MKLAEEKSEETM
+498 MKLAEEKSGETM

-576 KEVSKLIRELQDHSG
+576 KEVSKLIRELQERSG
-591 SSLAATKEVAQ
+591 SSLSATKEMAQ
-602 NITELLQRAEA
+602 NLSELLTSAES

-621 LGATNHLN
+621 LSATNHLN
-629 ESIQNV
+629 DSIQNV

-653 QSVTTSIGEIV
+653 QGVTNSIGEIV
-664 GVQKELGQAAS
+664 GVQKEIGQAAS
-675 DTVDVAK
+675 GTADAAK
-682 SIERASR
+682 SIEQASR
-689 TVAET
+689 SMAET
-694 AEQLSALIGRFKT
+694 VEQLSELIGRFKT
-707 DKPALHGAD
+707 EPDGRGLALRR

>member
-1 MASRKSVRQE
+1 
-11 RSSGFVRLC
+11 
-20 YGTMGCLFGFL
+20 
-31 LSKGDEKMTIRSK
+31 MTIRGK

-55 LFLMIGVVYLWGGST
+55 LFAAIGVVYLWGGSVLT
-70 LSSVLKGAGVESVS
+70 SSLKDTGVESVS
-84 QSAQIFRGVLTRS
+84 QSAKVFRGVFNRS
-97 SAVLSASAESLR
+97 VAILSASAESLR
-109 YAFVNFEAVSKDE
+109 YAYVNFGAVSQDE
-122 VARAAAAL
+122 MARAAAAL
-130 LAKNRPNGIKELF
+130 LAKNKESGVTDLF
-143 WGYESDG
+143 WGYETDG
-150 RFADGGGWKAPDDF
+150 QLADGGGEEVPDGF

-173 LAVAARDGEVIC
+173 LAAAAREGEVVC
-185 SEPYIIAATNSLGI
+185 TEPYIFFSTNSLGI

-205 RDDAGKLLGVVGADL
+205 RDESGKLLGVVGVDL
-220 DVDQIS
+220 DMDQIG
-226 SQTAALKVFGQGSG
+226 SQASELKVFGQGSG
-240 VLIRKDGLIVA
+240 VLVQKDGLIVA
-251 SPKKEQVMKTN
+251 SPKKEDVMKAN
-262 LLTDPASPESVRQ
+262 FLTDSSFSESLRDAA
-275 TVRRMTAG
+275 RHMTAG
-283 ESGVTEYTHEGERR
+283 ETGSAEYTHEGQRR

-302 PVGYDLYLGAFFPYS
+302 PVGYGLYLGASFPCA

-322 LKTLLLILL
+322 LRTLTLILL
-331 GVAVTPLIIVGV
+331 GVAVTPLVIIGV
-343 SFFCIIRGMT
+343 AFFCIIRGMT

-365 LEAGDLSTHFDDSG
+365 LESGDLSTRFDDSG
-379 KDEFSRISGMLNRT
+379 KDEFARISGMLNRT
-393 AGSIGEVVS
+393 AASIGEVIT
-402 RIRTGVAENSRQSEE
+402 RIRTGVAENSREAEE
-417 LAKISGDLLASMESV
+417 LAKISGGLLASMDEV
-432 GGLMGKSDTLLGE
+432 GGLMGKSNTLLGE
-445 SSSALQSINAAIG
+445 SSTSLEAINAAIG
-458 EVASGAQSSAQAAT
+458 EVADGAQSSAKAAT
-472 EGASQ
+472 EGATQ
-477 SATVSTGTT
+477 SSTVSTGTT

-498 MKLAEEKSEETM
+498 MKRVDEKSDETM
-510 EQIGHLAQSVEAI
+510 ELIGRLAQSVDAI

-576 KEVSKLIRELQDHSG
+576 KEVSKLIKELQDHSG
-591 SSLAATKEVAQ
+591 SSLAATKEVALD
-602 NITELLQRAEA
+602 ITELLKSAEA

-664 GVQKELGQAAS
+664 GVQKELGQAAAG
-675 DTVDVAK
+675 TVNAAK
-682 SIERASR
+682 DIERASQ
-689 TVAET
+689 TMAEM

-707 DKPALHGAD
+707 DKQTTALRGA

>member
-1 MASRKSVRQE
+1 
-11 RSSGFVRLC
+11 
-20 YGTMGCLFGFL
+20 
-31 LSKGDEKMTIRSK
+31 MTIRGK

-49 AAVFLV
+49 AVVFLV
-55 LFLMIGVVYLWGGST
+55 LFVAIGVVYLWGGSVLT
-70 LSSVLKGAGVESVS
+70 SNLKGAGVESVS
-84 QSAQIFRGVLTRS
+84 QLARNFRGILDRAAST
-97 SAVLSASAESLR
+97 LSISAESLR
-109 YAFVNFEAVSKDE
+109 YAYLDLGMVSKDE
-122 VARAAAAL
+122 MTQAAVAL
-130 LAKNRPNGIKELF
+130 FAKAKESGLQDLY

-150 RFADGGGWKAPDDF
+150 SFADGGGWKFSEDF
-164 DARTRPWYK
+164 DPRTRPWYK
-173 LAVAARDGEVIC
+173 LAVAARDGEVVC
-185 SEPYIIAATNSLGI
+185 SEPYIFAATNSLGI

-205 RDDAGKLLGVVGADL
+205 RDDSGKLLGVVGVNL
-220 DVDQIS
+220 DMDQIS
-226 SQTAALKVFGQGSG
+226 LQTAEMKVSGQGAG
-240 VLIRKDGLIVA
+240 FLAWKDGLIVA
-251 SPKKEQVMKTN
+251 SPRKEQVMKTN
-262 LLTDPASPESVRQ
+262 LLTDSSLPESLRDAA
-275 TVRRMTAG
+275 RHMTAG
-283 ESGVTEYTHEGERR
+283 ETGSAEYTHEGERR

-302 PVGYDLYLGAFFPYS
+302 PVGYGLYLGAFFPYA
-317 VISGI
+317 VISGV
-322 LKTLLLILL
+322 LRTLTLVLL
-331 GVAVTPLIIVGV
+331 GVAVTPLLIIGV

-353 RSVRRMTDLMEE
+353 RSVRRMTDLMEG
-365 LEAGDLSTHFDDSG
+365 LEAGDLSTRFDDSG
-379 KDEFSRISGMLNRT
+379 RDEFARISGMLNRT
-393 AGSIGEVVS
+393 AVSIGELIAQ
-402 RIRTGVAENSRQSEE
+402 IRTGVAENSRESEE
-417 LAKISGDLLASMESV
+417 LAKISGTLLASMDEV
-432 GGLMGKSDTLLGE
+432 GGLMGKSNALLDE
-445 SSSALQSINAAIG
+445 SSSSLETINAAIG
-458 EVASGAQSSAQAAT
+458 EVATGAQSSAQAAT
-472 EGASQ
+472 EGATQ
-477 SATVSTGTT
+477 SSTVSSGTM
-486 EGVHSVGRIVEG
+486 EGVQSVGRIVEG
-498 MKLAEEKSEETM
+498 MKRVDGKSDETM
-510 EQIGHLAQSVEAI
+510 ELIGRLAQSVEAI

-576 KEVSKLIRELQDHSG
+576 REVSKQIKELQEHSG

-602 NITELLQRAEA
+602 NISELLLSAEA

-621 LGATNHLN
+621 LGATNHLD

-682 SIERASR
+682 SIGRASR

-694 AEQLSALIGRFKT
+694 AEKLSDLIGRFKT
-707 DKPALHGAD
+707 AEDGKGLALRG

>member
-1 MASRKSVRQE
+1 
-11 RSSGFVRLC
+11 
-20 YGTMGCLFGFL
+20 
-31 LSKGDEKMTIRSK
+31 MTIRGK

-55 LFLMIGVVYLWGGST
+55 LFVAIGVIYLWGGAVLTSN
-70 LSSVLKGAGVESVS
+70 LKGAGVESVS
-84 QSAQIFRGVLTRS
+84 QSAEIFRGVLDR
-97 SAVLSASAESLR
+97 AASTLVTTAESLR
-109 YAFVNFEAVSKDE
+109 YAYVNFGVVSQDE
-122 VARAAAAL
+122 MARAAAAL
-130 LAKNRPNGIKELF
+130 LAKNRQNGIEDLF
-143 WGYESDG
+143 WGYEDG
-150 RFADGGGWKAPDDF
+150 RLADGSGWRAPDDF

-185 SEPYIIAATNSLGI
+185 AEPYINAATNSLGI
-199 TMAVAV
+199 PIAVAV
-205 RDDAGKLLGVVGADL
+205 RDDSGKLLGVVGADL
-220 DVDQIS
+220 DMNQIS
-226 SQTAALKVFGQGSG
+226 QQTAALKVFGQGSA

-251 SPKKEQVMKTN
+251 SPRKEQVMKTN
-262 LLTDPASPESVRQ
+262 FLTDSSLPESVRE
-275 TVRRMTAG
+275 TVRQMTAG
-283 ESGVTEYTHEGERR
+283 ETGAIEYTYEGERR

-302 PVGYDLYLGAFFPYS
+302 PVGYDLYLGAFFPCA

-322 LKTLLLILL
+322 LKTLTLILL
-331 GVAVTPLIIVGV
+331 GVAFTPLVIIGI

-353 RSVRRMTDLMEE
+353 RSVHRMTGLMEG
-365 LEAGDLSTHFDDSG
+365 LVAGDLSTRFDDSG
-379 KDEFSRISGMLNRT
+379 KDEFARISGMLNRT
-393 AGSIGEVVS
+393 AASIGELIA
-402 RIRTGVAENSRQSEE
+402 RIRTGVAENSRESEE
-417 LAKISGDLLASMESV
+417 LAKIAGGLLASMDKV
-432 GGLMGKSDTLLGE
+432 GGLMGKSNTLLDE
-445 SSSALQSINAAIG
+445 SSSSLEAINAAIG
-458 EVASGAQSSAQAAT
+458 EVATGAQSSAQAAT
-472 EGASQ
+472 EGATQ
-477 SATVSTGTT
+477 SSTVSSGTT
-486 EGVHSVGRIVEG
+486 EGVHSVGQIVEG
-498 MKLAEEKSEETM
+498 MKRVDGKSDETM
-510 EQIGHLAQSVEAI
+510 ELIGRLAQSVDAI

-576 KEVSKLIRELQDHSG
+576 REVSKQIKELQEHSG

-602 NITELLQRAEA
+602 NISELLRSAEA
-613 VDKELQGV
+613 VDRELQGV

-675 DTVDVAK
+675 DTVDVAR

-694 AEQLSALIGRFKT
+694 TEQLNELVGRFKT
-707 DKPALHGAD
+707 ADDGKGLALRG

>member
-1 MASRKSVRQE
+1 M
-11 RSSGFVRLC
+11 
-20 YGTMGCLFGFL
+20 
-31 LSKGDEKMTIRSK
+31 
-44 MLGTV
+44 GTV

-55 LFLMIGVVYLWGGST
+55 LFVAIGVIYLWGGAVLTSN
-70 LSSVLKGAGVESVS
+70 LKGAGVESVS
-84 QSAQIFRGVLTRS
+84 QSAEIFRGVLDR
-97 SAVLSASAESLR
+97 AASTLVTTAESLR
-109 YAFVNFEAVSKDE
+109 YAYVNFGVVSQDE
-122 VARAAAAL
+122 MASAAAAL
-130 LAKNRPNGIKELF
+130 LAKNRQNGIEDLF
-143 WGYESDG
+143 WGYEDG
-150 RFADGGGWKAPDDF
+150 RLADGSGWRAPDDF

-185 SEPYIIAATNSLGI
+185 AEPYINAATNSLGI
-199 TMAVAV
+199 PIAVAV
-205 RDDAGKLLGVVGADL
+205 RDDSGKLLGVVGADL
-220 DVDQIS
+220 DMNQIS
-226 SQTAALKVFGQGSG
+226 QQTAALKVFGQGSA

-251 SPKKEQVMKTN
+251 SPRKEQVMKAN
-262 LLTDPASPESVRQ
+262 FLTDSSLPESVRE
-275 TVRRMTAG
+275 TVRQMTAG
-283 ESGVTEYTHEGERR
+283 ETGAVEYTYEGERR

-302 PVGYDLYLGAFFPYS
+302 PVGYDLYLGAFFPCA

-322 LKTLLLILL
+322 LKTLTLILL
-331 GVAVTPLIIVGV
+331 GVAFTPLVIIGI

-353 RSVRRMTDLMEE
+353 RSVHRMTGLMEG
-365 LEAGDLSTHFDDSG
+365 LVAGDLSTRFDDSG
-379 KDEFSRISGMLNRT
+379 KDEFARISGMLNRT
-393 AGSIGEVVS
+393 AASIGELIA
-402 RIRTGVAENSRQSEE
+402 RIRTGVAENSRESEE
-417 LAKISGDLLASMESV
+417 LAKIAGGLLASMDKV
-432 GGLMGKSDTLLGE
+432 GGLMGKSNTLLDE
-445 SSSALQSINAAIG
+445 SSSSLEAINAAIG
-458 EVASGAQSSAQAAT
+458 EVATGAQSSAQAAT
-472 EGASQ
+472 EGATQ
-477 SATVSTGTT
+477 SSTVSSGTT
-486 EGVHSVGRIVEG
+486 EGVHSVGQIVEG
-498 MKLAEEKSEETM
+498 MKRVDGKSDETM
-510 EQIGHLAQSVEAI
+510 ELIGRLAQSVDAI

-576 KEVSKLIRELQDHSG
+576 REVSKQIKELQEHSG
-591 SSLAATKEVAQ
+591 SSLAATKEVAE
-602 NITELLQRAEA
+602 NISELLQRAEA

-675 DTVDVAK
+675 DTVDVAR

-694 AEQLSALIGRFKT
+694 VEQLSELIGHFKT
-707 DKPALHGAD
+707 AEDSRALAFKQTTTFHRVD

>member
-1 MASRKSVRQE
+1 
-11 RSSGFVRLC
+11 
-20 YGTMGCLFGFL
+20 
-31 LSKGDEKMTIRSK
+31 MTIRGK

-49 AAVFLV
+49 AVVFLV
-55 LFLMIGVVYLWGGST
+55 LFVAIGVIYLWGGST
-70 LSSVLKGAGVESVS
+70 LSSVLKGAGVDSVS
-84 QSAQIFRGVLTRS
+84 QSAENFRGVFNRS
-97 SAVLSASAESLR
+97 AAILSASAESLR
-109 YAFVNFEAVSKDE
+109 YAYLNFGAVSQDE
-122 VARAAAAL
+122 MARAAAAL
-130 LAKNRPNGIKELF
+130 LAKNRQNGIKELF

-150 RFADGGGWKAPDDF
+150 RFADGGGWRAPDDF
-164 DARTRPWYK
+164 DSRTRPWYK

-185 SEPYIIAATNSLGI
+185 TEPYIIAATNSLGI

-205 RDDAGKLLGVVGADL
+205 RDNSGKLLGAVGADL
-220 DVDQIS
+220 DIDQIS
-226 SQTAALKVFGQGSG
+226 SQTAALKVFGQGSA
-240 VLIRKDGLIVA
+240 VLIQKDGLIVA
-251 SPKKEQVMKTN
+251 SPRKEQVMKTN
-262 LLTDPASPESVRQ
+262 FLTDSSLPESVRE
-275 TVRRMTAG
+275 TVRQMTAG
-283 ESGVTEYTHEGERR
+283 ETGAVEYTYEGERR

-302 PVGYDLYLGAFFPYS
+302 PVGYDLYLGAFFPCA

-322 LKTLLLILL
+322 LKTLTLILL
-331 GVAVTPLIIVGV
+331 GVAVTPLVIIGI

-353 RSVRRMTDLMEE
+353 RSVRRMTGLMEG
-365 LEAGDLSTHFDDSG
+365 LEAGDLSIRFDDSG
-379 KDEFSRISGMLNRT
+379 KDEFARISGMLNRT
-393 AGSIGEVVS
+393 AASIGELIA
-402 RIRTGVAENSRQSEE
+402 RIRTGVAENSRESEE
-417 LAKISGDLLASMESV
+417 LAKIAGGLLASMDKV
-432 GGLMGKSDTLLGE
+432 GGLMGKSNALLDE
-445 SSSALQSINAAIG
+445 SSSSLEAINAAIG
-458 EVASGAQSSAQAAT
+458 EVATGAQSSAQAAT
-472 EGASQ
+472 EGATQ
-477 SATVSTGTT
+477 SSTVSSGTT

-498 MKLAEEKSEETM
+498 MKRVDGKSDETM
-510 EQIGHLAQSVEAI
+510 ELIGRLAQSVDAI

-576 KEVSKLIRELQDHSG
+576 REVSKQIKELQEHSG
-591 SSLAATKEVAQ
+591 SSLAATKEVAE
-602 NITELLQRAEA
+602 NISELLQRAEA
-613 VDKELQGV
+613 VDRELQGV

-675 DTVDVAK
+675 DTIDVAR

-694 AEQLSALIGRFKT
+694 VEQLSELIGHFKT
-707 DKPALHGAD
+707 EGDSRALAVKRTTAFHGAD

>member
-1 MASRKSVRQE
+1 MN
-11 RSSGFVRLC
+11 
-20 YGTMGCLFGFL
+20 FG
-31 LSKGDEKMTIRSK
+31 
-44 MLGTV
+44 
-49 AAVFLV
+49 A
-55 LFLMIGVVYLWGGST
+55 
-70 LSSVLKGAGVESVS
+70 VS
-84 QSAQIFRGVLTRS
+84 Q
-97 SAVLSASAESLR
+97 
-109 YAFVNFEAVSKDE
+109 DE

-143 WGYESDG
+143 LGYESDG

-164 DARTRPWYK
+164 DSRTRPWYK

-251 SPKKEQVMKTN
+251 SPQKEQVMKAN
-262 LLTDPASPESVRQ
+262 LLTDPAFPESVRQ

-283 ESGVTEYTHEGERR
+283 ESGSTEYTHEGERR

-331 GVAVTPLIIVGV
+331 GVAITPLIIVGV

-365 LEAGDLSTHFDDSG
+365 LEAGDLSTRFDDSG
-379 KDEFSRISGMLNRT
+379 KDEFARISGMLNRT

-417 LAKISGDLLASMESV
+417 LSKISGDLLASMDAV
-432 GGLMGKSDTLLGE
+432 GGLMGKSDALLGE
-445 SSSALQSINAAIG
+445 SSSALEAINAAIG

-472 EGASQ
+472 EGATQ

-576 KEVSKLIRELQDHSG
+576 KEVSKLIRELQERSG
-591 SSLAATKEVAQ
+591 GSLSATKEMAQ
-602 NITELLQRAEA
+602 NLSELLGSAEA

-621 LGATNHLN
+621 LNATNHLN
-629 ESIQNV
+629 DSIQNV

-653 QSVTTSIGEIV
+653 QGVTNSIGEIV
-664 GVQKELGQAAS
+664 GVQKEIGQAAAGTT
-675 DTVDVAK
+675 DAAK
-682 SIERASR
+682 SIEQASR
-689 TVAET
+689 SMAET
-694 AEQLSALIGRFKT
+694 VEQLSELIGRFKT
-707 DKPALHGAD
+707 EPDGRGLALRR

>member
-1 MASRKSVRQE
+1 
-11 RSSGFVRLC
+11 
-20 YGTMGCLFGFL
+20 
-31 LSKGDEKMTIRSK
+31 MTIRGK

-49 AAVFLV
+49 AVVFLV
-55 LFLMIGVVYLWGGST
+55 LFAAIGIVYLWGGSVLT
-70 LSSVLKGAGVESVS
+70 SSLKGTGVESVS
-84 QSAQIFRGVLTRS
+84 QSAEIFRGAFNRS
-97 SAVLSASAESLR
+97 AAILSASAESLR
-109 YAFVNFEAVSKDE
+109 YAYLNFGAVSQDE
-122 VARAAAAL
+122 MARAAAAL

-150 RFADGGGWKAPDDF
+150 RFADGGGWRAPEDF

-173 LAVAARDGEVIC
+173 LAVAARDGEVVC
-185 SEPYIIAATNSLGI
+185 SDPYIIAATNSLGI

-205 RDDAGKLLGVVGADL
+205 RDDSGKLLGVVGADL
-220 DVDQIS
+220 DIERIS
-226 SQTAALKVFGQGSG
+226 SQTAALKVLGQGSG
-240 VLIRKDGLIVA
+240 FLTWKDGMIVA
-251 SPKKEQVMKTN
+251 SPRKEQVMKTN
-262 LLTDPASPESVRQ
+262 LLTDSSLPESVREMA
-275 TVRRMTAG
+275 RRMTAG
-283 ESGVTEYTHEGERR
+283 ETGSAEYTHEGERR

-302 PVGYDLYLGAFFPYS
+302 PVGYGLYLGAFFPYA

-322 LKTLLLILL
+322 LRTLILILL
-331 GVAVTPLIIVGV
+331 VIAVTPLVIIGI

-353 RSVRRMTDLMEE
+353 RSVRRMTDLMEG
-365 LEAGDLSTHFDDSG
+365 LEAGDLSTRFDDSG
-379 KDEFSRISGMLNRT
+379 KDEFARISGMLNRT
-393 AGSIGEVVS
+393 AASIGELIAQ
-402 RIRTGVAENSRQSEE
+402 IRTGVAENSRESEE
-417 LAKISGDLLASMESV
+417 LAKISGGLLASMDEV
-432 GGLMGKSDTLLGE
+432 GGLMGKSNTLLDG
-445 SSSALQSINAAIG
+445 SSSSLEAINAAIG
-458 EVASGAQSSAQAAT
+458 EVATGAQSSAQAAT
-472 EGASQ
+472 EGATQ
-477 SATVSTGTT
+477 SSTVSSGTT
-486 EGVHSVGRIVEG
+486 EGVQSVGRIVEG
-498 MKLAEEKSEETM
+498 MKRVDEKSDETM
-510 EQIGHLAQSVEAI
+510 ELIGRLAQSVDAI

-576 KEVSKLIRELQDHSG
+576 REVSKQIKELQEHSG

-602 NITELLQRAEA
+602 NISELLLSAEA

-682 SIERASR
+682 SIGRASR

-694 AEQLSALIGRFKT
+694 AEKLGELIGRFKT
-707 DKPALHGAD
+707 DKQTTAFHEAD

>member
-1 MASRKSVRQE
+1 MKNCVKKAVVPSQVSAHWVYLWHGR
-11 RSSGFVRLC
+11 
-20 YGTMGCLFGFL
+20 
-31 LSKGDEKMTIRSK
+31 SKGDGKMTIRGK

-49 AAVFLV
+49 AVVFLV
-55 LFLMIGVVYLWGGST
+55 LFVAIGVVYLWGGSVLT
-70 LSSVLKGAGVESVS
+70 SSLKGTGVESVS
-84 QSAQIFRGVLTRS
+84 QSAEIFRGVLDR
-97 SAVLSASAESLR
+97 AASTLVTTAESLR
-109 YAFVNFEAVSKDE
+109 YAYLNFGLVSRDE
-122 VARAAAAL
+122 MARAAAAL
-130 LAKNRPNGIKELF
+130 LAKNRQNGIEDLF

-150 RFADGGGWKAPDDF
+150 RFADGGGEEAPAGF

-173 LAVAARDGEVIC
+173 LAASARDGEVIC
-185 SEPYIIAATNSLGI
+185 TEPYIFVATNSLGI

-205 RDDAGKLLGVVGADL
+205 RDDSGKLLGVVGADL
-220 DVDQIS
+220 DIERIS
-226 SQTAALKVFGQGSG
+226 SQTAALKVLGQGSG
-240 VLIRKDGLIVA
+240 FLTWKDGMIVA
-251 SPKKEQVMKTN
+251 SPRKEQVMKTN
-262 LLTDPASPESVRQ
+262 LLTDSSLPESVREMA
-275 TVRRMTAG
+275 RRMTAG
-283 ESGVTEYTHEGERR
+283 ETGSAEYTHEGERR

-302 PVGYDLYLGAFFPYS
+302 PVGYGLYLGAFFPYA

-322 LKTLLLILL
+322 LRTLILILL
-331 GVAVTPLIIVGV
+331 VIAVTPLVIIGI

-353 RSVRRMTDLMEE
+353 RSVRRMTGLMEG
-365 LEAGDLSTHFDDSG
+365 LEAGDLSTRFDDSG
-379 KDEFSRISGMLNRT
+379 KDEFARISGMLNRT
-393 AGSIGEVVS
+393 VVSIGEVIA
-402 RIRTGVAENSRQSEE
+402 RIRTGVAESSRQSEE
-417 LAKISGDLLASMESV
+417 LAEISGGLLASMEDV
-432 GGLMGKSDTLLGE
+432 GGLMGKSNALLDE
-445 SSSALQSINAAIG
+445 SSSSLEAINAAIG

-472 EGASQ
+472 EGATQ
-477 SATVSTGTT
+477 SSTVSTGTT

-498 MKLAEEKSEETM
+498 MKLVAGKSGETM
-510 EQIGHLAQSVEAI
+510 EQIDHLAQSVEAI

-591 SSLAATKEVAQ
+591 SSLTATKEMAQ
-602 NITELLQRAEA
+602 HLSDLLSRAET

-629 ESIQNV
+629 ESIQNI

-664 GVQKELGQAAS
+664 DVQKEIGQAAS
-675 DTVDVAK
+675 NTTNAAK
-682 SIERASR
+682 TIEHASR
-689 TVAET
+689 SMSET
-694 AEQLSALIGRFKT
+694 AERLSELIGRFKMEE
-707 DKPALHGAD
+707 DGKGLALKG

>member
-1 MASRKSVRQE
+1 
-11 RSSGFVRLC
+11 
-20 YGTMGCLFGFL
+20 
-31 LSKGDEKMTIRSK
+31 
-44 MLGTV
+44 
-49 AAVFLV
+49 
-55 LFLMIGVVYLWGGST
+55 
-70 LSSVLKGAGVESVS
+70 
-84 QSAQIFRGVLTRS
+84 
-97 SAVLSASAESLR
+97 
-109 YAFVNFEAVSKDE
+109 
-122 VARAAAAL
+122 
-130 LAKNRPNGIKELF
+130 
-143 WGYESDG
+143 
-150 RFADGGGWKAPDDF
+150 
-164 DARTRPWYK
+164 
-173 LAVAARDGEVIC
+173 
-185 SEPYIIAATNSLGI
+185 
-199 TMAVAV
+199 
-205 RDDAGKLLGVVGADL
+205 
-220 DVDQIS
+220 
-226 SQTAALKVFGQGSG
+226 
-240 VLIRKDGLIVA
+240 
-251 SPKKEQVMKTN
+251 MKTN
-262 LLTDPASPESVRQ
+262 FLTDSSLPESVRE
-275 TVRRMTAG
+275 TVRQMTAG
-283 ESGVTEYTHEGERR
+283 ETGAVEYTYEGERR

-331 GVAVTPLIIVGV
+331 GVAVTPLLIVGV
-343 SFFCIIRGMT
+343 SFFRIVRGMT

-365 LEAGDLSTHFDDSG
+365 LEAGDLSTRFDDSG
-379 KDEFSRISGMLNRT
+379 RDEFARISGMLNRT

-417 LAKISGDLLASMESV
+417 LSKISGDLMASMDSV
-432 GGLMGKSDTLLGE
+432 GGLMGKSDVLLRE

-576 KEVSKLIRELQDHSG
+576 KEVSKLIRELQERSG
-591 SSLAATKEVAQ
+591 GSLSATKEMAQ
-602 NITELLQRAEA
+602 NLSELLTSAES

-621 LGATNHLN
+621 LSATNHLN
-629 ESIQNV
+629 DSIQNV

-653 QSVTTSIGEIV
+653 QGVTNSIGEIV
-664 GVQKELGQAAS
+664 DVQKEVGQAAS
-675 DTVDVAK
+675 GTANAAK
-682 SIERASR
+682 SIEQASR
-689 TVAET
+689 SMADTV
-694 AEQLSALIGRFKT
+694 EQLSDLIGHFKT
-707 DKPALHGAD
+707 EPDDKGLALRR

>member
-1 MASRKSVRQE
+1 
-11 RSSGFVRLC
+11 
-20 YGTMGCLFGFL
+20 
-31 LSKGDEKMTIRSK
+31 MTIRGK

-55 LFLMIGVVYLWGGST
+55 LFVAIGVIYLWGGAVLTSN
-70 LSSVLKGAGVESVS
+70 LKGAGVESVS
-84 QSAQIFRGVLTRS
+84 QSAEIFRGVLDR
-97 SAVLSASAESLR
+97 AASTLVTTAESLR
-109 YAFVNFEAVSKDE
+109 YAYVNFGVVSQDE
-122 VARAAAAL
+122 MASAAAAL
-130 LAKNRPNGIKELF
+130 LAKNRQNGIEDLF
-143 WGYESDG
+143 WGYEDG
-150 RFADGGGWKAPDDF
+150 RLADGSGWRAPDDF

-185 SEPYIIAATNSLGI
+185 AEPYINAATNSLGI
-199 TMAVAV
+199 PIAVAV
-205 RDDAGKLLGVVGADL
+205 RDDSGKLLGVVGADL
-220 DVDQIS
+220 DMNQIS
-226 SQTAALKVFGQGSG
+226 QQTAALKVFGQGSA

-251 SPKKEQVMKTN
+251 SPRKEQVMKAN
-262 LLTDPASPESVRQ
+262 FLTDSSLPESVRE
-275 TVRRMTAG
+275 TVRQMTAG
-283 ESGVTEYTHEGERR
+283 ETGAVEYTYEGERR

-302 PVGYDLYLGAFFPYS
+302 PVGYDLYLGAFFPCA

-322 LKTLLLILL
+322 LKTLTLILL
-331 GVAVTPLIIVGV
+331 GVAFTPLVIIGI

-353 RSVRRMTDLMEE
+353 RSVHRMTGLMEG
-365 LEAGDLSTHFDDSG
+365 LVAGDLSTRFDDSG
-379 KDEFSRISGMLNRT
+379 KDEFARISGMLNRT
-393 AGSIGEVVS
+393 AASIGELIA
-402 RIRTGVAENSRQSEE
+402 RIRTGVAENSRESEE
-417 LAKISGDLLASMESV
+417 LAKIAGGLLASMDKV
-432 GGLMGKSDTLLGE
+432 GGLMGKSNTLLDE
-445 SSSALQSINAAIG
+445 SSSSLEAINAAIG
-458 EVASGAQSSAQAAT
+458 EVATGAQSSAQAAT
-472 EGASQ
+472 EGATQ
-477 SATVSTGTT
+477 SSTVSSGTT
-486 EGVHSVGRIVEG
+486 EGVHSVGQIVEG
-498 MKLAEEKSEETM
+498 MKRVDGKSDETM
-510 EQIGHLAQSVEAI
+510 ELIGRLAQSVDAI

-576 KEVSKLIRELQDHSG
+576 REVSKQIKELQEHSG
-591 SSLAATKEVAQ
+591 SSLAATKEVAE
-602 NITELLQRAEA
+602 NISELLQRAEA

-675 DTVDVAK
+675 DTVDVAR

-694 AEQLSALIGRFKT
+694 VEQLSELIGHFKT
-707 DKPALHGAD
+707 AEDSRALAFKQTTTFHRVD

>member
-1 MASRKSVRQE
+1 M
-11 RSSGFVRLC
+11 
-20 YGTMGCLFGFL
+20 
-31 LSKGDEKMTIRSK
+31 
-44 MLGTV
+44 GTV

-55 LFLMIGVVYLWGGST
+55 LFVAIGVIYLWGGAVLTSN
-70 LSSVLKGAGVESVS
+70 LKGAGVESVS
-84 QSAQIFRGVLTRS
+84 QSAEIFRGVLDR
-97 SAVLSASAESLR
+97 AASTLVTTAESLR
-109 YAFVNFEAVSKDE
+109 YAYVNFGVVSQDE
-122 VARAAAAL
+122 MASAAAAL
-130 LAKNRPNGIKELF
+130 LAKNRQNGIEDLF
-143 WGYESDG
+143 WGYEDG
-150 RFADGGGWKAPDDF
+150 RLADGSGWRAPDDF

-185 SEPYIIAATNSLGI
+185 AEPYINAATNSLGI
-199 TMAVAV
+199 PIAVAV
-205 RDDAGKLLGVVGADL
+205 RDDSGKLLGVVGADL
-220 DVDQIS
+220 DMNQIS
-226 SQTAALKVFGQGSG
+226 QQTAALKVFGQGSA

-251 SPKKEQVMKTN
+251 SPRKEQVMKAN
-262 LLTDPASPESVRQ
+262 FLTDSSLPESVRE
-275 TVRRMTAG
+275 TVRQMTAG
-283 ESGVTEYTHEGERR
+283 ETGAVEYTYEGERR

-302 PVGYDLYLGAFFPYS
+302 PVGYDLYLGAFFPCA

-322 LKTLLLILL
+322 LKTLTLILL
-331 GVAVTPLIIVGV
+331 GVAFTPLVIIGI

-353 RSVRRMTDLMEE
+353 RSVHRMTGLMEG
-365 LEAGDLSTHFDDSG
+365 LVAGDLSTRFDDSG
-379 KDEFSRISGMLNRT
+379 KDEFARISGMLNRT
-393 AGSIGEVVS
+393 AASIGELIA
-402 RIRTGVAENSRQSEE
+402 RIRTGVAENSRESEE
-417 LAKISGDLLASMESV
+417 LAKIAGGLLASMDKV
-432 GGLMGKSDTLLGE
+432 GGLMGKSNTLLDE
-445 SSSALQSINAAIG
+445 SSSSLEAINAAIG
-458 EVASGAQSSAQAAT
+458 EVATGAQSSAQAAT
-472 EGASQ
+472 EGATQ
-477 SATVSTGTT
+477 SSTVSSGTT
-486 EGVHSVGRIVEG
+486 EGVHSVGQIVEG
-498 MKLAEEKSEETM
+498 MKRVDGKSDETM
-510 EQIGHLAQSVEAI
+510 ELIGRLAQSVDAI

-576 KEVSKLIRELQDHSG
+576 REVSKQIKELQEHSG
-591 SSLAATKEVAQ
+591 SSLAATKEVAE
-602 NITELLQRAEA
+602 NISELLQRAEA

-675 DTVDVAK
+675 DTVDVAR

-694 AEQLSALIGRFKT
+694 TEQLNELVGRFKT
-707 DKPALHGAD
+707 ADDGKGLALRG

>member
-1 MASRKSVRQE
+1 
-11 RSSGFVRLC
+11 
-20 YGTMGCLFGFL
+20 
-31 LSKGDEKMTIRSK
+31 MTIRSK

-49 AAVFLV
+49 AVVFLV
-55 LFLMIGVVYLWGGST
+55 LFVLIGVIYISGGST
-70 LSSVLKGAGVESVS
+70 LSSVLKGVGVDSVS
-84 QSAQIFRGVLTRS
+84 QSAEIFRGVLARS
-97 SAVLSASAESLR
+97 SAALSASAESLR
-109 YAFVNFEAVSKDE
+109 YAYVHFGAVSQDE
-122 VARAAAAL
+122 MARAAAAL
-130 LAKNRPNGIKELF
+130 LAKNRQGGIKELF
-143 WGYESDG
+143 WGYESNG

-164 DARTRPWYK
+164 DSRTRPWYK
-173 LAVAARDGEVIC
+173 LAVAARDGEVVC

-205 RDDAGKLLGVVGADL
+205 RDDSGKLLGVVGADL

-226 SQTAALKVFGQGSG
+226 SQTAGLKIFGQGSG
-240 VLIRKDGLIVA
+240 VLIRKDGVIVA
-251 SPKKEQVMKTN
+251 SPHKEQVMKTN
-262 LLTDPASPESVRQ
+262 LLTDPSFPEGVRE

-283 ESGVTEYTHEGERR
+283 ETGSAEYTHEGERR

-302 PVGYDLYLGAFFPYS
+302 PVGYDLYLGAFFPYA

-322 LKTLLLILL
+322 LRTLILILL
-331 GVAVTPLIIVGV
+331 GVAVTPLIIIGV

-353 RSVRRMTDLMEE
+353 RSVRRMTDLMEG
-365 LEAGDLSTHFDDSG
+365 LEAGDLSTRFDDSG
-379 KDEFSRISGMLNRT
+379 KDEFARISGMLNRT
-393 AGSIGEVVS
+393 VVSIGEVIA
-402 RIRTGVAENSRQSEE
+402 RIRTGVAESSRQSEE
-417 LAKISGDLLASMESV
+417 LAEISGGLLASMEDV
-432 GGLMGKSDTLLGE
+432 GGLMGKSNALLDE
-445 SSSALQSINAAIG
+445 SSSSLEAINAAIG

-472 EGASQ
+472 EGATQ
-477 SATVSTGTT
+477 SSTVSTGTT

-498 MKLAEEKSEETM
+498 MKLVAGKSGETM
-510 EQIGHLAQSVEAI
+510 EQIDHLAQSVEAI

-591 SSLAATKEVAQ
+591 SSLTATKEMAQ
-602 NITELLQRAEA
+602 HLSDLLSRAET

-629 ESIQNV
+629 ESIQNI

-664 GVQKELGQAAS
+664 GVQKKLGQAAS

-682 SIERASR
+682 AIERASL
-689 TVAET
+689 TVSET
-694 AEQLSALIGRFKT
+694 AEKLSELIGRFKMEE
-707 DKPALHGAD
+707 DGKGLALKG

>member
-1 MASRKSVRQE
+1 
-11 RSSGFVRLC
+11 
-20 YGTMGCLFGFL
+20 
-31 LSKGDEKMTIRSK
+31 MTIRGK

-55 LFLMIGVVYLWGGST
+55 LFVAIGVIYLWGGAVLTSN
-70 LSSVLKGAGVESVS
+70 LKGAGVESVS
-84 QSAQIFRGVLTRS
+84 QSAEIFRGVLDR
-97 SAVLSASAESLR
+97 AASTLVTTAESLR
-109 YAFVNFEAVSKDE
+109 YAYVNFGVVSQDE
-122 VARAAAAL
+122 MARAAAAL
-130 LAKNRPNGIKELF
+130 LAKNRQNGIEDLF
-143 WGYESDG
+143 WGYEDG
-150 RFADGGGWKAPDDF
+150 RLADGSGWRAPDDF

-185 SEPYIIAATNSLGI
+185 AEPYINAATNSLGI
-199 TMAVAV
+199 PIAVAV
-205 RDDAGKLLGVVGADL
+205 RDDSGKLLGVVGADL
-220 DVDQIS
+220 DMNQIS
-226 SQTAALKVFGQGSG
+226 QQTAALKVFGQGSA

-251 SPKKEQVMKTN
+251 SPRKEQVMKAN
-262 LLTDPASPESVRQ
+262 FLTDSSLPESVRE
-275 TVRRMTAG
+275 TVRQMTAG
-283 ESGVTEYTHEGERR
+283 ETGAVEYTYEGERR

-302 PVGYDLYLGAFFPYS
+302 PVGYDLYLGAFFPCA
-317 VISGI
+317 VIYGI
-322 LKTLLLILL
+322 LKTLTLILL
-331 GVAVTPLIIVGV
+331 GVAVTPLVIIGI

-353 RSVRRMTDLMEE
+353 RSVRRMTGLMEG
-365 LEAGDLSTHFDDSG
+365 LVAGDLSIRFDDSG
-379 KDEFSRISGMLNRT
+379 KDEFARISGMLNRT
-393 AGSIGEVVS
+393 AASIGELIA
-402 RIRTGVAENSRQSEE
+402 RIRTGVAENSRESEE
-417 LAKISGDLLASMESV
+417 LAKIAGGLLASMDKV
-432 GGLMGKSDTLLGE
+432 GGLMGKSNTLLDE
-445 SSSALQSINAAIG
+445 SSSSLEAINAAIG
-458 EVASGAQSSAQAAT
+458 EVATGAQSSAQAAT
-472 EGASQ
+472 EGATQ
-477 SATVSTGTT
+477 SSTVSSGTT
-486 EGVHSVGRIVEG
+486 EGVHSVGQIVEG
-498 MKLAEEKSEETM
+498 MKRVDGKSDETM
-510 EQIGHLAQSVEAI
+510 ELIGRLAQSVDAI

-576 KEVSKLIRELQDHSG
+576 REVSKQIKELQEHSG
-591 SSLAATKEVAQ
+591 SSLAATKEVAE
-602 NITELLQRAEA
+602 NISELLQRAEA

-664 GVQKELGQAAS
+664 GIQRDLGQAAS
-675 DTVDVAK
+675 DTVDVAR

-694 AEQLSALIGRFKT
+694 TEQLNELVGRFKT
-707 DKPALHGAD
+707 ADDGKGLALRG

>member
-1 MASRKSVRQE
+1 
-11 RSSGFVRLC
+11 
-20 YGTMGCLFGFL
+20 
-31 LSKGDEKMTIRSK
+31 MTIRGK

-55 LFLMIGVVYLWGGST
+55 LFVAIGVIYLWGGAVLTSN
-70 LSSVLKGAGVESVS
+70 LKGAGVESVS
-84 QSAQIFRGVLTRS
+84 QSAEIFRGVLDR
-97 SAVLSASAESLR
+97 AASTLVTTAESLR
-109 YAFVNFEAVSKDE
+109 YAYVNFGVVSQDE
-122 VARAAAAL
+122 MASAAAAL
-130 LAKNRPNGIKELF
+130 LAKNRQNGIEDLF
-143 WGYESDG
+143 WGYEDG
-150 RFADGGGWKAPDDF
+150 RLADGSGWRAPDDF

-185 SEPYIIAATNSLGI
+185 AEPYINAATNSLGI
-199 TMAVAV
+199 PIAVAV
-205 RDDAGKLLGVVGADL
+205 RDDSGKLLGVVGADL
-220 DVDQIS
+220 DMNQIS
-226 SQTAALKVFGQGSG
+226 QQTAALKVFGQGSA

-251 SPKKEQVMKTN
+251 SPRKEQVMKAN
-262 LLTDPASPESVRQ
+262 FLTDSSLPESVRE
-275 TVRRMTAG
+275 TVRQMTAG
-283 ESGVTEYTHEGERR
+283 ETGAVEYTYEGERR

-302 PVGYDLYLGAFFPYS
+302 PVGYDLYLGAFFPCA
-317 VISGI
+317 VIYGI
-322 LKTLLLILL
+322 LKTLTLILL
-331 GVAVTPLIIVGV
+331 GVAVTPLVIIGI

-353 RSVRRMTDLMEE
+353 RSVRRMTGLMEG
-365 LEAGDLSTHFDDSG
+365 LEAGDLSIRFDDSG
-379 KDEFSRISGMLNRT
+379 KDEFARISGMLNRT
-393 AGSIGEVVS
+393 AASIGELIA
-402 RIRTGVAENSRQSEE
+402 RIRTGVAENSRESEE
-417 LAKISGDLLASMESV
+417 LAKIAGGLLASMDKV
-432 GGLMGKSDTLLGE
+432 GGLMGKSNTLLDE
-445 SSSALQSINAAIG
+445 SSSSLEAINAAIG
-458 EVASGAQSSAQAAT
+458 EVATGAQSSAQAAT
-472 EGASQ
+472 EGATQ
-477 SATVSTGTT
+477 SSTVSSGTT
-486 EGVHSVGRIVEG
+486 EGVHSVGQIVEG
-498 MKLAEEKSEETM
+498 MKRVDGKSDETM
-510 EQIGHLAQSVEAI
+510 ELIGRLAQSVDAI

-576 KEVSKLIRELQDHSG
+576 REVSKQIKELQEHSG
-591 SSLAATKEVAQ
+591 SSLAATKEVAE
-602 NITELLQRAEA
+602 NISELLQRAEA

-664 GVQKELGQAAS
+664 GIQRDLGQAAS
-675 DTVDVAK
+675 DTVDVAR

-694 AEQLSALIGRFKT
+694 TEQLNELVGRFKT
-707 DKPALHGAD
+707 ADDGKGLALRG